1 MKKFFKLITNK
12 WLLKGTTTV
21 ILVALVI
28 ACYAGLNWAVKQVEI
43 ADLDFTTKKLY
54 SLSAETKERLK
65 ELEDE
70 INIEIINFSDYSY
83 VI

>member
-1 MKKFFKLITNK
+1 MKKFFGKIKSGMKKFFELITNK

-28 ACYAGLNWAVKQVEI
+28 ACYAGLNWGVKQIEI

-54 SLSAETKERLK
+54 SLSKQTKDRLSQ
-65 ELEDE
+65 LDED
-70 INIEIINFSDYSY
+70 I
-83 VI
+83 